1 MIPRVVLDTNVV
13 VSALLKPHG
22 LEDQVFRLALAGRLL
37 LCVSPE
43 VLAEYGRVLSS
54 PKFKFKPEEVATAL
68 RQLEKAGSLFHP
80 AQTLRISA
88 HEPDNRFY
96 ECADAAQ
103 AAFLI
108 TGNLKH
114 FKKDYQATKVVNA
127 RKLLDLLA
135 TGQIYICV

>member
-13 VSALLKPHG
+13 VSALLKPQG
-22 LEDQVFRLALAGRLL
+22 LEDQVLRLALAARLL
-37 LCVSPE
+37 LCLSPE
-43 VLAEYGRVLSS
+43 VLAEYARVLSS
-54 PKFKFKPEEVATAL
+54 PKFKFQREEVATAL
-68 RQLEKAGSLFHP
+68 RQLEKSGSLFSP
-80 AQTLRISA
+80 VRTLKISE

-103 AAFLI
+103 AALLI

-114 FKKDYQATKVVNA
+114 FKKDYQTTKIVNA

-135 TGQIYICV
+135 TGQI

>member
-22 LEDQVFRLALAGRLL
+22 LEDQVLRLALAGRFL

-43 VLAEYGRVLSS
+43 VMAEYGRVLSR
-54 PKFKFKPEEVATAL
+54 PRFKFRPEEVATAL
-68 RQLEKAGSLFHP
+68 RQLERAGSLFRP
-80 AQTLRISA
+80 AKTLRISVHDA
-88 HEPDNRFY
+88 DNRFY

-103 AAFLI
+103 AAFLV

-114 FKKDYQATKVVNA
+114 FKKDYRFTTVLNA
-127 RKLLDLLA
+127 RRLLDLLA
-135 TGQIYICV
+135 TGQI

>member
-13 VSALLKPHG
+13 VSALLKPQG
-22 LEDQVFRLALAGRLL
+22 SEDQVLRLALAGRLL
-37 LCVSPE
+37 LCVSPQ

-54 PKFKFKPEEVATAL
+54 PKFKFQPSEVATAL
-68 RQLEKAGSLFHP
+68 RQLEKAGSLFRP
-80 AQTLRISA
+80 ARTLKISD

-96 ECADAAQ
+96 ECASAAQ

-114 FKKDYQATKVVNA
+114 FKKDYQATQIVNA
-127 RKLLDLLA
+127 RILIDLLA
-135 TGQIYICV
+135 TGQI

>member
-13 VSALLKPHG
+13 VSALLTPRG
-22 LEDQVFRLALAGRLL
+22 LEDQVLRLALAGRLL

-54 PKFKFKPEEVATAL
+54 PKFKFQPEEVATAL
-68 RQLEKAGSLFHP
+68 RQLEEAGSLFHP
-80 AQTLRISA
+80 ARTLRISA

-114 FKKDYQATKVVNA
+114 FKKDYRATKVVNA
-127 RKLLDLLA
+127 RKLIDLLA
-135 TGQIYICV
+135 TGQI

>member
-22 LEDQVFRLALAGRLL
+22 LEDQVLRLALVGRLL
-37 LCVSPE
+37 LCLTPE
-43 VLAEYGRVLSS
+43 VLAEYARVLAS
-54 PKFKFKPEEVATAL
+54 PKFKLQPEEVATVL
-68 RQLEKAGSLFHP
+68 QQLENAGSLFRP
-80 AQTLRISA
+80 ARSLKISE

-103 AAFLI
+103 AAFVI

-114 FKKDYQATKVVNA
+114 FKKDYPPTKIVNA
-127 RKLLDLLA
+127 RMLLD
-135 TGQIYICV
+135 

>member
-13 VSALLKPHG
+13 VSALLKPQG

-37 LCVSPE
+37 LCLSPE
-43 VLAEYGRVLSS
+43 VLAEYARVLSS
-54 PKFKFKPEEVATAL
+54 PKFEFQPKEIATAL
-68 RQLEKAGSLFHP
+68 RQLEKAGSLFSP
-80 AQTLRISA
+80 ARTLKISD

-108 TGNLKH
+108 TGNTKH
-114 FKKDYQATKVVNA
+114 FKKDNPPTRIVNA

-135 TGQIYICV
+135 AGQI

>member
-22 LEDQVFRLALAGRLL
+22 LEDQVFRLALAGRLW
-37 LCVSPE
+37 LCVSQA
-43 VLAEYGRVLSS
+43 VLAEYARVLPY
-54 PKFKFKPEEVATAL
+54 PKFKLRPEEVATTL

-80 AQTLRISA
+80 ARTLRISA

-108 TGNLKH
+108 TGNFKH
-114 FKKDYQATKVVNA
+114 FGKDYKVTKIVNA
-127 RKLLDLLA
+127 RKLLDLLGA
-135 TGQIYICV
+135 GQV